1 MGKVIAEDDELLEF
15 PDDLDEDDEATGVD
29 DADELT
35 LSEIEDGPEEIG
47 LDVETLERDD
57 ALTGLDD
64 EDDDVSAESALD
76 DEPLELDTDLSEGE
90 DEEGWT
96 EGSEGAG
103 AAWDDELPT
112 DADEDEEDADD
123 GGLEGVDD
131 PLIDGIP
138 DDDERSITIGGDE
151 EEDEE
156 DDDDALDRVELD
168 LG

>member
-1 MGKVIAEDDELLEF
+1 VGKVIAEDDELLEF

-29 DADELT
+29 DADELA

-47 LDVETLERDD
+47 LDVETLEGEGSL
-57 ALTGLDD
+57 ANLLDE
-64 EDDDVSAESALD
+64 EDDDDADSVLD
-76 DEPLELDTDLSEGE
+76 DEPLDLGSDLDDDD

-103 AAWDDELPT
+103 AAWDDELLEG
-112 DADEDEEDADD
+112 DEGEDVDDDD

-131 PLIDGIP
+131 PLVDGIV
-138 DDDERSITIGGDE
+138 DEDERTISITG
-151 EEDEE
+151 
-156 DDDDALDRVELD
+156 DDDDREEGVLERLELD

>member
-15 PDDLDEDDEATGVD
+15 PDDLEEDDEATGVD
-29 DADELT
+29 DGDELG

-47 LDVETLERDD
+47 LDVETLEGEGSL
-57 ALTGLDD
+57 ASLLDD
-64 EDDDVSAESALD
+64 EDDDDVASVLD
-76 DEPLELDTDLSEGE
+76 DEPLDLGNDLDDDD

-103 AAWDDELPT
+103 AAWDDELLEG
-112 DADEDEEDADD
+112 DEGEDVDDDD

-131 PLIDGIP
+131 PLVDGIV
-138 DDDERSITIGGDE
+138 DEDERTISIVG
-151 EEDEE
+151 
-156 DDDDALDRVELD
+156 DDDDREDEAFERLELD